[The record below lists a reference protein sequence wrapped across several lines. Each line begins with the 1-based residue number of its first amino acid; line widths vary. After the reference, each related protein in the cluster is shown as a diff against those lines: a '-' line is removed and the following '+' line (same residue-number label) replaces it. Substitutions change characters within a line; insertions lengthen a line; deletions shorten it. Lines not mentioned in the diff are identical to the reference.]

1 MGKDARQVIDESRS
15 AFTCL
20 FFLFFFFSIVCL
32 VLVVLCLFEPVTQPD
47 SKAFLSEQ
55 LGLGPSASPQREN
68 QACMV
73 LL

>member
-20 FFLFFFFSIVCL
+20 FFFVSIICL

-55 LGLGPSASPQREN
+55 LGLGPSASLQREN
-68 QACMV
+68 QACTV

>member
-20 FFLFFFFSIVCL
+20 FFFFVSIVCL

-68 QACMV
+68 QACTV

>member
-1 MGKDARQVIDESRS
+1 MRVRLLMSPDQLSPV
-15 AFTCL
+15 
-20 FFLFFFFSIVCL
+20 FFFFFVSIVCL

-68 QACMV
+68 QACTV